1 MSSTQ
6 TPFFKKSW
14 MLLRCHTAASC
25 VSQGPL
31 DLTTSCPGEES
42 TQDTSK
48 HFTALHLHSKVGV
61 MTEILRQTFWAN
73 LRLSTQIFRADS
85 RTEIILLGQL
95 TCFMAVS
102 PILSECFRILSKKS
116 LRSDMDIS
124 FISSR
129 SFGRF
134 SIIIWQKRYWLTLG
148 RYRFS
153 SCSIVFKAE

>member
-1 MSSTQ
+1 MSKTQ
-6 TPFFKKSW
+6 IQLWKESL
-14 MLLRCHTAASC
+14 MLLRCHAAASC
-25 VSQGPL
+25 VSQGL
-31 DLTTSCPGEES
+31 LELTTACPGEAAA
-42 TQDTSK
+42 QDVSK
-48 HFTALHLHSKVGV
+48 HFTALHLYSKVYV
-61 MTEILRQTFWAN
+61 MTTTLRQTFWAN
-73 LRLSTQIFRADS
+73 LRLSTLIFS
-85 RTEIILLGQL
+85 VNNRTEVILLGRL

-134 SIIIWQKRYWLTLG
+134 SIIIWQKRYWLTRG